1 MPSNAPETQLTA
13 NRQGKFTSSTGKS
26 PLVCG
31 CSCLPVIVIAAISGL
46 LIAIYFFSP
55 GRTNILLLGI
65 DETQP
70 GSDIGRSDTNM
81 VITILPPGP
90 YVGLLSIPRDL
101 WVNIPNVG
109 ENRINTAHFFAE
121 AAQQGTGPA
130 AAMRTVR
137 DNFGV
142 DIDHYMRIKFEG
154 FKQVF
159 EAMGGLEIF
168 LSEPMA
174 GYDAGTHQLTARKA
188 LAFARN
194 RSSSDDFSRMRQGQV
209 VLKSAMKQMLSPANW
224 SRIPAVSVAMLKAID
239 SDIPIWLWPRLGFT
253 MLRVGSGGIDSRT
266 IDRELVIPTTTDQGA
281 NILLPRWD
289 MINPIIFEMFNQ

>member
-1 MPSNAPETQLTA
+1 
-13 NRQGKFTSSTGKS
+13 
-26 PLVCG
+26 
-31 CSCLPVIVIAAISGL
+31 VIAAITGL
-46 LIAIYFFSP
+46 FIAIYFFSP

-65 DETQP
+65 DETP
-70 GSDIGRSDTNM
+70 PDSDIGRSDTNIL
-81 VITILPPGP
+81 ITILPPGP
-90 YVGLLSIPRDL
+90 YVGMLSIPRDL
-101 WVNIPNVG
+101 WVNIPGVG

-121 AAQQGTGPA
+121 AAQQRAGPA

-142 DIDHYMRIKFEG
+142 DVDHYMRIKFNG

-159 EAMGGLEIF
+159 EAMGGLDLV

-174 GYDAGTHQLTARKA
+174 GYDVGTHQLTARKA

-194 RSSSDDFSRMRQGQV
+194 RSSSDDFARMRQGQV
-209 VLKSAMKQMLSPANW
+209 VLKSAMKQILSPANW
-224 SRIPAVSVAMLKAID
+224 SRIPAVTVAIFQAID

-253 MLRVGSGGIDSRT
+253 MLRVGPGGIDNRT

-289 MINPIIFEMFNQ
+289 MIRPIIFEMFNQ